1 MNTYE
6 VTIKFQNKDAFV
18 RFIDNVGLVAGE
30 MTLAVTKPLGE
41 QSVGDNTQS
50 PYRPTRGSKVNDT
63 IIASLQ
69 SGPLSAKQLK
79 QGLED
84 AGLAAGS
91 LSTGLATL
99 QKTRVVER
107 VGEGLYGLVGGYQ
120 QAAE

>member
-1 MNTYE
+1 MNMYE
-6 VTIKFQNKDAFV
+6 VTIKFPNKDAFV

-50 PYRPTRGSKVNDT
+50 PYRSTRGSKVNDT

-69 SGPLSAKQLK
+69 SGPLSAKQ
-79 QGLED
+79 GLED

-91 LSTGLATL
+91 LSTGLAML
-99 QKTRVVER
+99 QKNRVVER
-107 VGEGLYGLVGGYQ
+107 VDGGLYGLVGSYQ

>member
-6 VTIKFQNKDAFV
+6 VTIKFPNKDTFI

-41 QSVGDNTQS
+41 QAISEP
-50 PYRPTRGSKVNDT
+50 PYKLRTRGSKVNDT

-84 AGLAAGS
+84 VGLAAGS
-91 LSTGLATL
+91 LSTGLAML
-99 QKTRVVER
+99 QKNRVVER
-107 VGEGLYGLVGGYQ
+107 VDGGLYGLVDGHY
-120 QAAE
+120 QAAAE